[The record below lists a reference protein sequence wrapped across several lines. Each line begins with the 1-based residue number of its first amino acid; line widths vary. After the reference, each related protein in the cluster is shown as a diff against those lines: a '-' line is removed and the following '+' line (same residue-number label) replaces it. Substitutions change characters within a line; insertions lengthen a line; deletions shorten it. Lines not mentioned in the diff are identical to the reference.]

1 MTDQELCELGYQ
13 IQEAINAAA
22 DAISGTHEAMLLLMK
37 ALAQQ
42 PSINVDQLACDFSSL
57 VEDRYRVQGSIPAAV
72 VNANAQLARLQKH
85 KT

>member
-1 MTDQELCELGYQ
+1 
-13 IQEAINAAA
+13 
-22 DAISGTHEAMLLLMK
+22 MLLLMK

-57 VEDRYRVQGSIPAAV
+57 VEDQYRARRSIPAAV
-72 VNANAQLARLQKH
+72 VNTNAQLARLQKH